1 MESRTVELR
10 GPADQGFIRLVRTAM
25 LSVASQAGFAV
36 DPCDELRIA
45 ADEACNV
52 LVGGGATDL
61 VVRFEDATPQLT
73 ITICSNDGVAIAL
86 DATSELVL
94 STMVDHLTVQDD
106 GTIVLQKTLV
116 A

>member
-1 MESRTVELR
+1 MESRKVELR
-10 GPADQGFIRLVRTAM
+10 GPADQGFIRLVRTAT

-52 LVGGGATDL
+52 LVGAGATSL
-61 VVRFEDATPQLT
+61 VVVFEDSPTQL
-73 ITICSNDGVAIAL
+73 IVTICSNDGVTISL

-94 STMVDHLTVQDD
+94 TTMVDNLIVQGD
-106 GTIVLQKTLV
+106 GTIVLQKASV